1 MVNRL
6 ARQCCSASCVALLL
20 VVVWA
25 FGASPALGQTR
36 GKIAGTAI
44 DSDTGETLPG
54 VSVAVE
60 GTTLGAL
67 TDESGDYVIAN
78 LDAGTYTI
86 RATYIGYTDVVVEDV
101 QVNPDRTTR
110 IDLTLQPTTVELGNE
125 VVVTATRPLVEV
137 DNTSSSV
144 RLQSEEVTSLP
155 TSDLTSV
162 LTTLPG
168 VNFENGQML
177 IRGGGM
183 DQVAFVVDG
192 ARARDPLTQSPF
204 TNINLGS
211 IQNVEVITGSF
222 NAEYG
227 EAQSGVINVI
237 TKEGAEQ
244 YEGYIDSRYTPPGK
258 KHWGTS
264 FYDLSSPLYWENSH
278 ARHLEWWIEYPDQ
291 WLDPENHLGSD
302 PNSIWTPEQAYQN
315 YLDTHQ
321 PLHDYLDT
329 PSYSVEA
336 GFGGPVPGLKN
347 LGFFGTIKKQS
358 LAPLYGNAFR
368 SEGDITNGSV
378 KLSYQLGGG
387 MKLVASGFYGNDE
400 TGWGFFPDN
409 FWALTYGVSG
419 RYANYDF
426 PGLPY
431 SQTDGETVTFSHALN
446 AKTLY
451 QVQVSRVQA
460 TRDVGT
466 FPGDSLGFDVNS
478 ATPDLVHPLDQ
489 NGQEITWAS
498 GIPVGYHT
506 TGYFFKYGDSNTE
519 WKGEGYVSSQVKKFL
534 QVKAGFE
541 HSQYVLDHY
550 NFFKPNQVD
559 SGVYR
564 PYQGALYA
572 QSKIEL
578 GGLIL
583 NAGLRLDYYNP
594 NDTAYTDVFDPFG
607 GEKKNTS
614 LYAQL
619 SPRIGISHPID
630 SRTALHFSYGH
641 FFERP
646 AFNQY
651 GEVFGDAAGNLNTVI
666 VPGATLPFVLGNR
679 NLRPLKTIAYEVGIE
694 RNFWNFFVLD
704 LTAYYKDSRNT
715 IRTVTI
721 VTNQGTYTT
730 NGNGDYADNR
740 GIEVSLSKVP
750 SSYEWGSIWGYA
762 NFSSRVGIFGRS
774 GAPSV
779 IRENGTPQ
787 FPPTGDF
794 IAHTNP
800 ILKIGGSYRSPD
812 WNGVVGSVLGNISVS
827 ADYRASFPNKD
838 LFQDILVVNGEKHLR
853 PVDSNLDLRAKK
865 DIDLLNKGIHIS
877 PYVEVSNLL
886 NTKWINLGAVQR
898 ASPEDQQMVIDSG
911 FQEVPQSDTN
921 GAPLMQTAMYRNLP
935 RSILFGITLNF

>member
-1 MVNRL
+1 MVYRL
-6 ARQCCSASCVALLL
+6 VGRWSSASGVALLL
-20 VVVWA
+20 VAMWT
-25 FGASPALGQTR
+25 FGAGPASAQTR
-36 GKIAGTAI
+36 GKIAGNAV
-44 DSDTGETLPG
+44 DAETGETLPG

-67 TDESGDYVIAN
+67 TDMAGDYVIAN

-86 RATYIGYTDVVVEDV
+86 RATYIGYTDVVVQNV

-110 IDLTLQPTTVELGNE
+110 IDLELHPMTVELGNE

-183 DQVAFVVDG
+183 DQVAFVIDG
-192 ARARDPLTQSPF
+192 ARARDPLTQAPF
-204 TNINLGS
+204 TNINLGA
-211 IQNVEVITGSF
+211 IQDVEVITGSF

-237 TKEGAEQ
+237 TKEGGDH
-244 YEGYIDSRYTPPGK
+244 YEGYIDTRYTPPGK

-264 FYDLSSPLYWENSH
+264 FYDQSSPLYWENTH

-315 YLDTHQ
+315 YLDNHQ

-336 GFGGPVPGLKN
+336 GFGGPIPGLKN

-368 SEGDITNGSV
+368 GTGDVTNGSL
-378 KLSYQLGGG
+378 KLSYQLGHG
-387 MKLVASGFYGNDE
+387 MKLVASGFYGNDK
-400 TGWGFFPDN
+400 TGWGFYPDN

-419 RYANYDF
+419 RYAYYDF
-426 PGLPY
+426 PGFPY
-431 SQTDGETVTFSHALN
+431 SQTDGETLTFSHALN

-451 QVQVSRVQA
+451 QVQFSRVQA

-466 FPGDSLGFDVNS
+466 FPGDSLGFEVNS
-478 ATPDLVHPLDQ
+478 ATPDLVHPLDE
-489 NGQEITWAS
+489 NGNEITWAS
-498 GIPVGYHT
+498 GIPIGYHT
-506 TGYFFKYGDSNTE
+506 TGYFFKYGDSNVE
-519 WKGEGYVSSQVKKFL
+519 WKGEGYVSSQITKFL

-550 NFFKPNQVD
+550 NFFKPENLD
-559 SGVYR
+559 SAIYR

-572 QSKIEL
+572 QSKLEL
-578 GGLIL
+578 GGMII

-594 NDTAYTDVFDPFG
+594 NDTVYTDLFDPFG
-607 GEKKNTS
+607 GEKEKTH

-651 GEVFGDAAGNLNTVI
+651 GEVFGSANGNLNTVI
-666 VPGATLPFVLGNR
+666 VPDATLPFVLGNR
-679 NLRPLKTIAYEVGIE
+679 SLRPLKTIAYEVGIE

-721 VTNQGTYTT
+721 VTDQGTYTT

-750 SSYEWGSIWGYA
+750 STYKWGSIWGYA

-779 IRENGTPQ
+779 IREHGNPQ

-800 ILKIGGSYRSPD
+800 ILKIGGSYKSPD
-812 WNGVVGSVLGNISVS
+812 WNGIIGSVLANIRVS

-853 PVDSNLDLRAKK
+853 PVDTNLDLRLKK
-865 DIDLLNKGIHIS
+865 DIDLLNQGIHIS
-877 PYVEVSNLL
+877 PYLEVSNLL
-886 NTKWINLGAVQR
+886 NTKWLNLSAVQR
-898 ASPEDQQMVIDSG
+898 ASPEDQQQVVDSG
-911 FQEVPQSDTN
+911 FQEVPQRDTN
-921 GAPLMQTAMYRNLP
+921 GAPIMQTALYRNLP
-935 RSILFGITLNF
+935 RSILFGVTLNF